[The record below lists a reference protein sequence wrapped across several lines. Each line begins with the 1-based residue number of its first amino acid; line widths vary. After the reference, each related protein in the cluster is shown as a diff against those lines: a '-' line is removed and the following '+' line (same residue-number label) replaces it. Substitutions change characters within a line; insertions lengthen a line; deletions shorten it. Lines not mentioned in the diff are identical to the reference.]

1 MKFRGSDLLVRGLSP
16 VIFHHEAVSRVDMRS
31 TLLIFAGV
39 FIATVAVRSIE
50 ASPSSLMGEGDVKV
64 LSNEAAFINEPDAPL
79 ALGCRR
85 QAKILSAADPKCRET
100 QAH

>member
-1 MKFRGSDLLVRGLSP
+1 
-16 VIFHHEAVSRVDMRS
+16 
-31 TLLIFAGV
+31 
-39 FIATVAVRSIE
+39 
-50 ASPSSLMGEGDVKV
+50 MGEGDVKV